1 MGRLFTQLGDAIL
14 QKVAPVQ
21 TAEAVCITNYQYRCE
36 SSTRCR
42 AEPQTTGNRQRRAC
56 YTGSC
61 PPSCTA
67 WADNGCC

>member
-1 MGRLFTQLGDAIL
+1 MSTFVTQLGDAIL
-14 QKVAPVQ
+14 QKIAPQQ
-21 TAEAVCITNYQYRCE
+21 TAEAICITNYQYRGP

-42 AEPQTTGNRQRRAC
+42 AQPQTTGNRQRRAC